1 MVSILDVYF
10 LFKQKTAYEMRISD
24 WISDVC
30 SSDLMFRQLMGMFGP
45 DAANNDPDVTAAA
58 LQDLARIDL
67 TAELPKISMPL
78 TVVYATPA
86 DAAQRTAIMQRYSA
100 AFAGAK
106 GVRLKAVGPSGHE
119 HMFEQPQRF
128 AERPEEHTSD
138 IQSLMPI
145 STAVLFMK

>member
-1 MVSILDVYF
+1 
-10 LFKQKTAYEMRISD
+10 
-24 WISDVC
+24 
-30 SSDLMFRQLMGMFGP
+30 MFRQLMGMFGP

-100 AFAGAK
+100 AYAGAK
-106 GVRLKAVGPSGHE
+106 GVRLKAVGPSGHMS
-119 HMFEQPQRF
+119 MFGQPQRF
-128 AERPEEHTSD
+128 AQEGRAFLRGCDLRPSGREKRAATRNFH
-138 IQSLMPI
+138 
-145 STAVLFMK
+145 